1 MVYYDK
7 VKLTEA
13 IIAFFMVAGMVGVG
27 LSVAVAG
34 DEAKYETGVVRTKKD
49 SALYVSPVNDTLVER
64 KILFTDNATK
74 SYKAYE
80 AIQIGD
86 TLKFENPTHD
96 PIINAGYSYSDMKVN
111 NKDIK
116 KAIEQFNRTKQ
127 LQQIQRESRQK

>member
-1 MVYYDK
+1 MDRR
-7 VKLTEA
+7 LAEH
-13 IIAFFMVAGMVGVG
+13 IFGFFVGVTVVCVG
-27 LSVAVAG
+27 FGVAVAG
-34 DEAKYETGVVRTKKD
+34 DEAKYETGVVRNKKD
-49 SALYVSPVNDTLVER
+49 SALYLSPVNDTLVER
-64 KILFTDNATK
+64 KILFTNSPTK

-86 TLKFENPTHD
+86 TLKFENPTRD

>member
-1 MVYYDK
+1 MAG
-7 VKLTEA
+7 KLAEH
-13 IIAFFMVAGMVGVG
+13 IFGFVVGVG
-27 LSVAVAG
+27 VVGVGFSVAVAG

-49 SALYVSPVNDTLVER
+49 SALYVSPVNDTLVR
-64 KILFTDNATK
+64 CKILFTDNDTK

-86 TLKFENPTHD
+86 TLKFYNPTRY

-111 NKDIK
+111 NKDIQ

-127 LQQIQRESRQK
+127 LQQIQHESHQK